1 MDRDNFRF
9 KVILEAAENPKNE
22 IEKII
27 SQNKEFLHIISD
39 KDLGSIFILR
49 MTGKRLCNLIPYSR
63 EDIASLIENEE
74 VSPYDKVAELENTF
88 LILEHIFSKYNGKEY

>member
-39 KDLGSIFILR
+39 KDLGSIFMLR